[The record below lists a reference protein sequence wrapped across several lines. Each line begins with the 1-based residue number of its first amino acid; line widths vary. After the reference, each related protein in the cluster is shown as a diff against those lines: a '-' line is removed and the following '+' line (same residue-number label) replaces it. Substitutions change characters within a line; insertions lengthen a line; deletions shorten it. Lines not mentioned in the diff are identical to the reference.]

1 MRNVTSRKT
10 AAMAAVSIS
19 VLLVA
24 GAPVAA
30 QDGEGLKVAYL
41 TKHLDNPWFISETGG
56 AKELATEL
64 GIDLTV
70 QDLQFDANLALTAMD
85 TVIAAGTQGIIMV
98 VPEQQIGPAVMEKAV
113 AANIPLIVVDDPIM
127 DAAGNAAPFVGFASS
142 AVGAQ
147 VGTQAAAQFAATG
160 WDPANTRVASIEL
173 QTLTVCM
180 DRTNGAI
187 EAFTAAVP
195 DFPAE
200 NIIHV
205 PYDGTLAGATPVMAD
220 TLTANPGVTN
230 WILWSCNDD
239 GVLGA
244 VRSLEAAGIAAE
256 SATGVG
262 LGAHLACD
270 EWAKATPTSFDSAVF
285 LNAANHGKAAVQL
298 MYDNIVNGTAI
309 PPETII
315 PGPVVTE
322 EAHDDLACPA
332 A

>member
-1 MRNVTSRKT
+1 MRNGSSRRVTALT
-10 AAMAAVSIS
+10 ALSITAVLA
-19 VLLVA
+19 V
-24 GAPVAA
+24 GAPAAA
-30 QDGEGLKVAYL
+30 QDAEPLKLAYL

-56 AKELATEL
+56 ARELATEL

-98 VPEQQIGPAVMEKAV
+98 VPEQTIGPAVMEKA
-113 AANIPLIVVDDPIM
+113 AAAGIPLIVVDDPIV

-147 VGTQAAAQFAATG
+147 VGEQAAQQFLATG
-160 WDPANTRVASIEL
+160 WDPATTRVASIEL

-200 NIIHV
+200 NIINV

-244 VRSLEAAGIAAE
+244 IRSLEAAGIPAE
-256 SATGVG
+256 NATGVG

-270 EWAKATPTSFDSAVF
+270 EWAKETPTSFDSAVF

-298 MYDNIVNGTAI
+298 MHDHLVDGAEI
-309 PPETII
+309 PAETII

-322 EAHDDLACPA
+322 ESHDDLACPA
-332 A
+332 